1 MSRQQKGW
9 CVVQML
15 VSERL
20 YNKEV
25 LPRESI
31 PKTWRLS
38 GEKFDKVAEKAI
50 EKHVRRVVLTMKFA
64 ELSGRM
70 SLDKA
75 ERCVIRAFG
84 KAEMMYYG
92 LDKQEL
98 MSVIEKERANAEGR
112 KRNK

>member
-1 MSRQQKGW
+1 M
-9 CVVQML
+9 QML

-20 YNKEV
+20 YNREV
-25 LPRESI
+25 LPN
-31 PKTWRLS
+31 TWRLS
-38 GEKFDKVAEKAI
+38 GETFDKVAEKAI

-98 MSVIEKERANAEGR
+98 MSVIEKEKANAKGR

>member
-1 MSRQQKGW
+1 
-9 CVVQML
+9 ML

-20 YNKEV
+20 YNREV
-25 LPRESI
+25 LPN
-31 PKTWRLS
+31 TWRLS
-38 GEKFDKVAEKAI
+38 GETFDKVAEKAI

-98 MSVIEKERANAEGR
+98 MSVIEKEKANAKGR
-112 KRNK
+112 KRNQ

>member
-1 MSRQQKGW
+1 
-9 CVVQML
+9 ML

-20 YNKEV
+20 YNREV
-25 LPRESI
+25 LPN
-31 PKTWRLS
+31 TWRLS
-38 GEKFDKVAEKAI
+38 GETFDKVAEKAI

-98 MSVIEKERANAEGR
+98 MSVIEKEKANAKGR

>member
-1 MSRQQKGW
+1 M
-9 CVVQML
+9 QML

-20 YNKEV
+20 YNREV
-25 LPRESI
+25 L
-31 PKTWRLS
+31 PKTWRVS
-38 GEKFDKVAEKAI
+38 GETFDKVAEKAI

-98 MSVIEKERANAEGR
+98 MSVIEKEKANAKGR
-112 KRNK
+112 KRNQ

>member
-1 MSRQQKGW
+1 
-9 CVVQML
+9 VQML

-20 YNKEV
+20 YNREV
-25 LPRESI
+25 LPN
-31 PKTWRLS
+31 TWRLS
-38 GEKFDKVAEKAI
+38 GETFDKVAEKAI

-98 MSVIEKERANAEGR
+98 MSVVEKEKANAKGR
-112 KRNK
+112 KRNQ

>member
-1 MSRQQKGW
+1 M
-9 CVVQML
+9 VQML

-20 YNKEV
+20 YNREV
-25 LPRESI
+25 LPN
-31 PKTWRLS
+31 TWRLS
-38 GEKFDKVAEKAI
+38 GETFDKVAEKAI

-98 MSVIEKERANAEGR
+98 MSVIEKEKANAKGR
-112 KRNK
+112 KRNQ